1 MAQSRTTEQRDERAG
16 HDEQHQQNQRQQ
28 NQEQQNQQQQREGG
42 ASARG
47 GTAMQG
53 TDRERRIRTER
64 ESARS
69 GAVQRQSSPASSQTM
84 NSPFSLMR
92 RMAEDMDRI
101 FEDFGFAGP
110 SLAMSP
116 LFGGAPSQGVSR
128 GSPSIARFDWMP
140 QIETR
145 RRGDNLVVHADLP
158 GMRKE
163 DVHVEVDDGILTI
176 SGERSEQHEGDR
188 DDFYRSERSYG
199 QFYRALPLPEGV
211 DENACEA
218 TFKDGVLEV
227 TIPLPKQQDRK
238 AKQIQVR

>member
-1 MAQSRTTEQRDERAG
+1 MAQTRASEQRDARTG
-16 HDEQHQQNQRQQ
+16 QDRQHQQSQQ
-28 NQEQQNQQQQREGG
+28 NQQQREGG
-42 ASARG
+42 SSARG

-53 TDRERRIRTER
+53 TDRERSIRTER
-64 ESARS
+64 ERARS
-69 GAVQRQSSPASSQTM
+69 NAVQRQPSSSSSYQTA

-110 SLAMSP
+110 GLSMSP
-116 LFGGAPSQGVSR
+116 LFSGSQGQGVSR
-128 GSPSIARFDWMP
+128 GSPSIARLGWMP

-145 RRGDNLVVHADLP
+145 RSGDNLVVHADLP

-176 SGERSEQHEGDR
+176 SGERSEEHEGDR

-199 QFYRALPLPEGV
+199 QFYRALPLPDGV

-227 TIPLPKQQDRK
+227 TIPLPKQQERK
-238 AKQIQVR
+238 TKQIQIR

>member
-1 MAQSRTTEQRDERAG
+1 MAQTRAAEHRDERTG
-16 HDEQHQQNQRQQ
+16 QDQQRQQ
-28 NQEQQNQQQQREGG
+28 NQQSQQNQQQQQREGG

-47 GTAMQG
+47 GTGVQG
-53 TDRERRIRTER
+53 TDRERSIRTER
-64 ESARS
+64 ESGR
-69 GAVQRQSSPASSQTM
+69 GTAVQRQTTSSSYQTVSSP
-84 NSPFSLMR
+84 FGLMR

-101 FEDFGFAGP
+101 LADFGFAGP
-110 SLAMSP
+110 SLSMSP
-116 LFGGAPSQGVSR
+116 LLSGSQGQGVSR
-128 GSPSIARFDWMP
+128 GSPSMARLGWMP

-176 SGERSEQHEGDR
+176 SGERSEEHEGEG

-199 QFYRALPLPEGV
+199 QFYRALPLPDGV
-211 DENACEA
+211 DENACDA

-227 TIPLPKQQDRK
+227 TIPLPKQQEKK
-238 AKQIQVR
+238 AKKVQIR